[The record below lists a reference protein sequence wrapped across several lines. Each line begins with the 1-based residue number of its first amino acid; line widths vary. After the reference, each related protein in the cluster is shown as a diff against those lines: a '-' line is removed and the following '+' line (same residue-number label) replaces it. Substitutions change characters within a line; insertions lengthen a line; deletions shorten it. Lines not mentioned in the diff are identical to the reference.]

1 MKDLIIQTENLS
13 FSYSKKKHVLNKVNI
28 NVPKGAIYG
37 FLGPNGAGKSTT
49 MQLLTGILSSP
60 EQNISVFGKELNSQ
74 MPHVFSKIGALVE
87 SPSLYLHLSGT
98 DNLRCITK
106 LKEVSESKIPEVL
119 ELVGLSEN
127 GNEKVKHYSLGM
139 KQRLAIAMTLLGEP
153 ELLLLDEP
161 VNGLDPTGMTAIR
174 ELLVKLNKEKG
185 ITVFISSHLLAEV
198 EKMCTHIGI
207 IHKGEI
213 KFEGTMQ
220 ALSDRE
226 QGCNVQIETKYLK
239 KHIEVLKIAYPE
251 IIIENENQFKVSLKS
266 KEEIPV
272 FSKFMIKN
280 NIPLYEVK
288 IIEGLEE
295 WFLSLTK

>member
-13 FSYSKKKHVLNKVNI
+13 FSYSKKKHVLKKVNI

-98 DNLRCITK
+98 DNLRCITQ

-226 QGCNVQIETKYLK
+226 QGCNVQIETKDLK
-239 KHIEVLKIAYPE
+239 KHIEV
-251 IIIENENQFKVSLKS
+251 
-266 KEEIPV
+266 
-272 FSKFMIKN
+272 
-280 NIPLYEVK
+280 
-288 IIEGLEE
+288 
-295 WFLSLTK
+295 